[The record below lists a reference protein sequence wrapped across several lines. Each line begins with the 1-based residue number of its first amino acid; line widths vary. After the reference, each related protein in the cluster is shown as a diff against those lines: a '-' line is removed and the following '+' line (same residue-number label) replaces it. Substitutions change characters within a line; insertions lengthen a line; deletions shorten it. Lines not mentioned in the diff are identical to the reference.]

1 MYSAKKLSATVVLS
15 SAVVLAVATPALACA
30 KKDVKP
36 VDHKVGIC
44 HATGSKTNP
53 YVFIT
58 VDEHAVKAHQ
68 NHQDGRDI
76 VGAKSAADCPKPSVP
91 TPTPTPGKGQVLST
105 TQTPAQVALPTELPK
120 TGSTAGLSALVGLP
134 TLAV

>member
-44 HATGSKTNP
+44 HATSSKTNP
-53 YVFIT
+53 YVFIQ

-68 NHQDGRDI
+68 NHQDSRARLLLGGVSGPLQGSVTSLQQRGQQRNEGGSADDSGFAKNRDEEI
-76 VGAKSAADCPKPSVP
+76 AYGVR
-91 TPTPTPGKGQVLST
+91 
-105 TQTPAQVALPTELPK
+105 ALIIGTH
-120 TGSTAGLSALVGLP
+120 
-134 TLAV
+134 LA